1 MIVRRPFQGGLL
13 CPSAER
19 GVEDGL
25 LVDPK
30 RLLDN
35 VLGVQL
41 YTQKGC
47 ILKQVAAR
55 VAVALA
61 NWLTSC

>member
-1 MIVRRPFQGGLL
+1 M

-55 VAVALA
+55 VAVALGELVGELLNA
-61 NWLTSC
+61 KSEPS